1 VQVTRY
7 AFRVD
12 ANQTRIISALKASG
26 AMVKVIG
33 KPVDLLVSDGRDF
46 ALFEVKDGDKVESA
60 QKLTKAQI
68 EFFKE
73 FGGCSLFK
81 VSNSDQAVEIFNTW
95 RNR

>member
-1 VQVTRY
+1 MRY
-7 AFRVD
+7 ALRVD
-12 ANQTRIISALKASG
+12 ANQTQVISALKAAG

-33 KPVDLLVSDGRDF
+33 QPVDLLVSDGRDF
-46 ALFEVKDGDKVESA
+46 ALFEVKDGQKVNSA

-68 EFFKE
+68 EFFEE

-81 VSNSDQAVEIFNTW
+81 VNSPEQAVEMFNTW